1 MKTHSKHAQ
10 VPHRQSLNSP
20 QVMPHDVLPY
30 VFSFRQNFG
39 EMFRW
44 GLGIA
49 QLHLIFCDLTGDW
62 ALAVVAFISEYF

>member
-1 MKTHSKHAQ
+1 
-10 VPHRQSLNSP
+10 
-20 QVMPHDVLPY
+20 MPHDVLPY
-30 VFSFRQNFG
+30 MFSLRQNFG

-49 QLHLIFCDLTGDW
+49 QLHLIFCDLTGNW